1 MAVFLATVFADGE
14 IGLGGSNHAHTPEY
28 PQALI
33 ASLAIWMRGRGVVP
47 VNPKYIT
54 KDIAHLLSDSGAR
67 WIMCEEAMFEKTE
80 GICFSE

>member
-1 MAVFLATVFADGE
+1 MAVSLATVFADGE
-14 IGLGGSNHAHTPEY
+14 IGLGGRIM
-28 PQALI
+28 LI
-33 ASLAIWMRGRGVVP
+33 LQNIPRPSSLPWPYGCGGGGVVP